1 MISIAEVF
9 EDHKEKNTYASTST
23 SANAN
28 IGSSR
33 SSGLYMSQRPPI
45 F

>member
-9 EDHKEKNTYASTST
+9 EDHKKK
-23 SANAN
+23 NAN
-28 IGSSR
+28 EGASR